1 MLSIV
6 LKFALIVHLALMV
19 VCVWRVWR
27 GENPTDRLMGADLL
41 STLTVSALVLLAML
55 RGESIYV
62 DVAFGLA
69 ALGFLSILAFARFLA
84 DERVF

>member
-6 LKFALIVHLALMV
+6 LNFALMVHLALMM

-27 GENPTDRLMGADLL
+27 GKNPTDRLMGADLL
-41 STLTVSALVLLAML
+41 GTLTLSALILLAML

-62 DVAFGLA
+62 DIALGLA
-69 ALGFLSILAFARFLA
+69 ALGFLGILAFARFLA